1 MTTTTATPEFPMMR
15 GLYEMAYEIEVR
27 GDCWHEGEERFK
39 ERRITYKCIC
49 AVNSRLAMQK
59 AIEEF
64 MRSVGND
71 PKEPVIHNIRLINT
85 TI

>member
-1 MTTTTATPEFPMMR
+1 MTTHNPFPMMR

-27 GDCWHEGEERFK
+27 GDVWNADEERFK
-39 ERRITYKCIC
+39 ERRITFNPIC
-49 AVNSRLAMQK
+49 AVNSRIAMQK
-59 AIEEF
+59 AIEEY